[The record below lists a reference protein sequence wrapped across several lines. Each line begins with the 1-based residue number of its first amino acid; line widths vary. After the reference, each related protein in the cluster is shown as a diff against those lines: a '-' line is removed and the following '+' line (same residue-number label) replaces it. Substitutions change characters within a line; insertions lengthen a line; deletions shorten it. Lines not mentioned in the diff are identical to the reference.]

1 MKSASKR
8 KNRVFLSVL
17 FFLALFATPAAAGAR
32 KVLQKPT
39 RPPAFVKGPVP
50 GSVDT
55 AKLDLLK
62 RGSKENEV
70 YDPTG
75 KPDPFKSFIAKQ
87 EEYEAKKK
95 IKPKTYLQTLD
106 LSQLD
111 LIATVLSSKG
121 NWAMVRDAKGLGH
134 VVRKGTLIGTN
145 EGVVERILEGEILI
159 REKHMDIR
167 GNTVVRVVRKKMA
180 TKK

>member
-17 FFLALFATPAAAGAR
+17 FFLALFSTPAAAGTR
-32 KVLQKPT
+32 KVLQKPP
-39 RPPAFVKGPVP
+39 RPPAFAKGPVP

-62 RGSKENEV
+62 RGSKEDDV

-95 IKPKTYLQTLD
+95 IKPKTYLETLD